1 MIRRAPPATTLPVF
15 AAMSSLVRLIL
26 KIILLGA
33 LVLVLVGQMHEYSRL
48 VLPIKERVA
57 IDGVE
62 ETLHNLGAPEQRVG
76 LLAEAV
82 RNAARA
88 TNLPRELLI
97 ALIYTESTFK
107 EHAVSEKSYKGLMQI
122 PQEIPYAD
130 ANILVGARILEDKM
144 RLAKGDLRTALAMYK
159 GGKDN
164 PQARRYAL
172 HTIGLYMRLKDGK
185 QGGTDDRER

>member
-1 MIRRAPPATTLPVF
+1 MITRAPSAPSLPLF
-15 AAMSSLVRLIL
+15 AAVSSLVRLIL
-26 KIILLGA
+26 KIILLAA

-48 VLPIKERVA
+48 VLPFKECVVA
-57 IDGVE
+57 DGVE
-62 ETLHNLGAPEQRVG
+62 KTLLNLGAPEQRVD

-88 TNLPRELLI
+88 THLPRDLLI
-97 ALIYTESTFK
+97 ALIFTESTFK

-159 GGKDN
+159 GGKDK
-164 PQARRYAL
+164 PQARRYAS
-172 HTIGLYMRLKDGK
+172 HTIGLYMRLKDSK
-185 QGGTDDRER
+185 